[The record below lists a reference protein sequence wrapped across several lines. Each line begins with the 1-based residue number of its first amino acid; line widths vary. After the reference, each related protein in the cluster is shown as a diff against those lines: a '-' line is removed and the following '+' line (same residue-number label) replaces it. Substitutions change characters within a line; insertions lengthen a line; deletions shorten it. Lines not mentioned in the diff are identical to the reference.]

1 MIQELNK
8 EENNMASKVGKLIKE
23 ARVGADLTQEKLA
36 RKITGLSANDISM
49 AERGEKEL
57 TQAQLKAIAKACGVT
72 QASLLNAAKGTT
84 TAKKTTAKKT
94 TAKKTTE
101 KKTTEKKTTE
111 KKTTEKK
118 PKTPANANTTMK
130 VTTTEKKLI
139 EYYRLADSDTKK
151 AATKVL
157 KGECGDFI
165 TSLMGG
171 GTGAADGLTDVIG
184 DVLEN
189 LFNK

>member
-1 MIQELNK
+1 MGK
-8 EENNMASKVGKLIKE
+8 KVGKLIKA
-23 ARVGADLTQEKLA
+23 ARTGADMTQEQLA
-36 RKITGLSANDISM
+36 RRISGLSAGDISL

-57 TQAQLKAIAKACGVT
+57 SQAQLKKIAKACGVT

-94 TAKKTTE
+94 TAKKTATAE
-101 KKTTEKKTTE
+101 KKT
-111 KKTTEKK
+111 TTEKK
-118 PKTPANANTTMK
+118 PKTPSNANTSMK

-157 KGECGDFI
+157 KGECGEFV
-165 TSLMGG
+165 TSLLGG

-189 LFNK
+189 LFGQ

>member
-1 MIQELNK
+1 
-8 EENNMASKVGKLIKE
+8 MASKVGKLIKE
-23 ARVGADLTQEKLA
+23 ARTGADLTQEKLA
-36 RKITGLSANDISM
+36 KKVGGGLTANDISK

-57 TQAQLKAIAKACGVT
+57 SQAQLKSIAKICGVT

-84 TAKKTTAKKT
+84 TKKTTTKKT
-94 TAKKTTE
+94 TTTTKKTT
-101 KKTTEKKTTE
+101 TTT
-111 KKTTEKK
+111 K
-118 PKTPANANTTMK
+118 PKTPSNANTTMK

-157 KGECGDFI
+157 KGECGEFI
-165 TSLMGG
+165 TSLVGG

-189 LFNK
+189 LFGK